1 MEKPMAQLLI
11 AGAATADITPRDS
24 QFLFG
29 YPHVRRY
36 STGVH
41 DPLLCSALYLSDG
54 TTPLLLVANDV
65 IFVSRDTASR
75 VRDRIERETG
85 VPAGNM
91 MVTATHTHSGP
102 MTADMLSSAADRAVP
117 PTDRAYVR
125 QVEDG
130 IVEAALK
137 ARENARPARIGL
149 TLADGSCVGTN
160 RHDPAGP
167 SDPEVPVLVVRA
179 VEDQACIAVMVV
191 CSMHPTVL
199 HEDSTL
205 VSGDFPAMARQYLQ
219 QHIVGSDCPVVYHT
233 GPCAN
238 QSPRHVTQANTFAEA
253 TRLGHMLGQSIAGTI
268 ESISYVEAPRLSC
281 VRGFVGLPP
290 RVLPSV
296 NEAQEQLDRS
306 TRRLEMLRQSSA
318 DHSQLRTAECDWF
331 GAEETLTLARA
342 AETGHLAATVAA
354 VMPAE
359 IVVMRIGSWSF
370 VAWPG
375 ETFVEFALAVK
386 ARQPSC
392 YVISLAN
399 GELQGYIATEKAL
412 RERRY
417 EALNALFA
425 GPESGR
431 LLVEKTLELLDGSKT
446 S

>member
-1 MEKPMAQLLI
+1 M
-11 AGAATADITPRDS
+11 
-24 QFLFG
+24 
-29 YPHVRRY
+29 
-36 STGVH
+36 
-41 DPLLCSALYLSDG
+41 
-54 TTPLLLVANDV
+54 
-65 IFVSRDTASR
+65 
-75 VRDRIERETG
+75 
-85 VPAGNM
+85 
-91 MVTATHTHSGP
+91 
-102 MTADMLSSAADRAVP
+102 
-117 PTDRAYVR
+117 
-125 QVEDG
+125 
-130 IVEAALK
+130 
-137 ARENARPARIGL
+137 
-149 TLADGSCVGTN
+149 
-160 RHDPAGP
+160 
-167 SDPEVPVLVVRA
+167 
-179 VEDQACIAVMVV
+179 
-191 CSMHPTVL
+191 
-199 HEDSTL
+199 
-205 VSGDFPAMARQYLQ
+205 
-219 QHIVGSDCPVVYHT
+219 
-233 GPCAN
+233 
-238 QSPRHVTQANTFAEA
+238 
-253 TRLGHMLGQSIAGTI
+253 
-268 ESISYVEAPRLSC
+268 
-281 VRGFVGLPP
+281 PP